1 MSILYCVGMYLN
13 CLTDY
18 LILIRVV
25 VLLILC
31 LLNGVDYS
39 LIIKEFI
46 KLTLITWK

>member
-1 MSILYCVGMYLN
+1 MSILYFVNMYLN

-18 LILIRVV
+18 FILIGVV

-31 LLNGVDYS
+31 FLNGVDCS

-46 KLTLITWK
+46 KLTLIAWK